1 MAPVRTFHRDRYT
14 WLAYLLLSYFA
25 YLQASLG
32 PLMPFVRGELNLSY
46 TVGGLHLSAFAAG
59 MIGAGLLA
67 APLAR
72 RFGRRALLWGGG
84 VGMSVGSLLLVSAAH
99 VVTTIGAAF
108 VMGFLGS
115 LMLTMIQATLS
126 DHHQELRA
134 TALTESNVLAMLCA
148 GLSPILIGAFQRS
161 AIGWRG
167 ALIVAIL
174 ALLLIAAFNWRTPI
188 PQPRLS
194 AAQQKRS
201 RRLPLMFWLIWVV
214 LMLCVAMEWIMVGW
228 STDYLRSVVGLEASD
243 AAMLV
248 SVFFVGAVLG
258 RTANSRW
265 TLHTP
270 VRTLLLTMLGV
281 VAVGF
286 PIFWLVRIPAIAVI
300 GLGIA
305 GFGIGALFPLG
316 LSMALTIAADQ
327 ADAASGYMSL
337 AAGLAILAAPFTLG
351 VLADQFDLVTAFAV
365 MIVLLVSALALTLA
379 VRYDDAASQHPQ

>member
-1 MAPVRTFHRDRYT
+1 
-14 WLAYLLLSYFA
+14 
-25 YLQASLG
+25 
-32 PLMPFVRGELNLSY
+32 
-46 TVGGLHLSAFAAG
+46 
-59 MIGAGLLA
+59 MIGG
-67 APLAR
+67 
-72 RFGRRALLWGGG
+72 
-84 VGMSVGSLLLVSAAH
+84 AH
-99 VVTTIGAAF
+99 VAATIGAAF

-115 LMLTMIQATLS
+115 LMLTMIPATLS

-161 AIGWRG
+161 VIGWRG
-167 ALIVAIL
+167 ALLVGIL

-194 AAQQKRS
+194 ATQQKRAG
-201 RRLPLMFWLIWVV
+201 RLPLMFWLIWVV
-214 LMLCVAMEWIMVGW
+214 LILCVAMEWIMVGW
-228 STDYLRSVVGLEASD
+228 STDYLRSVVGLDASD

-286 PIFWLVRIPAIAVI
+286 PIFWLVRIPAIAVT

-316 LSMALTIAADQ
+316 LSMALTIAADN
-327 ADAASGYMSL
+327 ADTASGYLSL

-365 MIVLLVSALALTLA
+365 MVVLIVSASALTIA
-379 VRYDDAASQHPQ
+379 VRYDDAAAKRQP

>member
-1 MAPVRTFHRDRYT
+1 MNTFRRDRYT
-14 WLAYLLLSYFA
+14 WLAYLLLGYFA

-32 PLMPFVRGELNLSY
+32 PLMPFVRSELNLSY

-72 RFGRRALLWGGG
+72 RFGRRVLLWGGAA
-84 VGMSVGSLLLVSAAH
+84 GMGIGALLLIGGAH
-99 VVTTIGAAF
+99 VVATIGAAF

-115 LMLTMIQATLS
+115 LMLTMIPATLS
-126 DHHQELRA
+126 DHHQERRA

-148 GLSPILIGAFQRS
+148 GLSPILVGAFQRS
-161 AIGWRG
+161 VIGWRG
-167 ALIVAIL
+167 ALLTAIV

-194 AAQQKRS
+194 AAQQMRAG
-201 RRLPLMFWLIWVV
+201 RLPLMFWLIWVV
-214 LMLCVAMEWIMVGW
+214 LILCVAMEWIMVGW
-228 STDYLRSVVGLEASD
+228 STDYLRSVVGLDASE

-286 PIFWLVRIPAIAVI
+286 PLFWLVRIPALAVT

-316 LSMALTIAADQ
+316 LSMALTIAADN

-365 MIVLLVSALALTLA
+365 MIVLLVSASALTFV
-379 VRYDDAASQHPQ
+379 VRYDEAASKLQP

>member
-1 MAPVRTFHRDRYT
+1 VNTFRRDRFT
-14 WLAYLLLSYFA
+14 WLAYVLLGYFA

-46 TVGGLHLSAFAAG
+46 AVGGLHLSAFAAG
-59 MIGAGLLA
+59 MIGAGLTA

-84 VGMSVGSLLLVSAAH
+84 AGMSVGVLLLVSAAH
-99 VVTTIGAAF
+99 VAVTIGAAF

-115 LMLTMIQATLS
+115 LMLTMIPATLS

-134 TALTESNVLAMLCA
+134 TALTESNMLAMLCA
-148 GLSPILIGAFQRS
+148 GLSPMLIGLFQRTGF
-161 AIGWRG
+161 GWRG
-167 ALIVAIL
+167 ALLAAIL
-174 ALLLIAAFNWRTPI
+174 VLLLVAALNWRTPI

-194 AAQQKRS
+194 AAQQRRS
-201 RRLPLMFWLIWVV
+201 GRLPLVFWVFWFVLI
-214 LMLCVAMEWIMVGW
+214 LGVAMEWIMVGW
-228 STDYLRSVVGLEASD
+228 STDYLRSVVGLEASE

-265 TLHTP
+265 ALRTP
-270 VRTLLLTMLGV
+270 VRTLLLAMLVV
-281 VAVGF
+281 VAIGF
-286 PIFWLVRIPAIAVI
+286 PLFWLVRIPAVAVI
-300 GLGIA
+300 GLGIT
-305 GFGIGALFPLG
+305 GFGVGSLFPLG

-327 ADAASGYMSL
+327 ADVASGYISL

-351 VLADQFDLVTAFAV
+351 VIADQFDLVTAFTV
-365 MIVLLVSALALTLA
+365 MVVLNLLALALTLA
-379 VRYDDAASQHPQ
+379 VRHDDSAAKRRP